1 MTAIEQ
7 RNMTRNAINDAQD
20 GIGKDNLPDSGAGE
34 RTGKRDAASPVH
46 VFTYG
51 SLMYEDIFAGVT
63 QCQAIPMAARLNH
76 WARHGLR
83 AREYP
88 GALPEPS
95 GQSYIDGVVWLNL
108 TEQALAR
115 LDQFEGSEY
124 VRVGVNVQATDGV
137 TYWAQVYQW
146 QLPAEV
152 LGQWCVQT
160 FERLHR
166 DRFLYIHGQ
175 RHV

>member
-1 MTAIEQ
+1 
-7 RNMTRNAINDAQD
+7 MTRNTIDNSQH
-20 GIGKDNLPDSGAGE
+20 GLGNDNLPDSGAGE
-34 RTGKRDAASPVH
+34 RTGKRDVASPVH

-95 GQSYIDGVVWLNL
+95 GQSYIDGVVWLNV

-124 VRVGVNVQATDGV
+124 ERVVVTVQATEGT
-137 TYWAQVYQW
+137 TYLAQVYQW

-152 LGQWCVQT
+152 SGQWCVQT
-160 FERLHR
+160 FEQLHR
-166 DRFLYIHGQ
+166 DRFLHVHSQ
-175 RHV
+175 RRV

>member
-1 MTAIEQ
+1 
-7 RNMTRNAINDAQD
+7 MTRNIIDNTK
-20 GIGKDNLPDSGAGE
+20 GELGNDNLPDSGASE
-34 RTGKRDAASPVH
+34 CAGKRDAANPIH

-51 SLMYEDIFAGVT
+51 SLMYEDIFRGVT
-63 QCQAIPMAARLNH
+63 HCQATPMAARLSH

-88 GALPEPS
+88 GALPEPGGRS
-95 GQSYIDGVVWLNL
+95 HIDGVVWLNL
-108 TEQALAR
+108 TERALAR

-124 VRVGVNVQATDGV
+124 VRVPVTVQATDG
-137 TYWAQVYQW
+137 TAYLAQVYQW
-146 QLPAEV
+146 QLPTEV
-152 LGQWCVQT
+152 SGQWCVQT

-166 DRFLYIHGQ
+166 DRFLHIHAQ

>member
-1 MTAIEQ
+1 MRAPEQ
-7 RNMTRNAINDAQD
+7 RNMTSNLIDDAQD
-20 GIGKDNLPDSGAGE
+20 GIGKDNLHNSGAGE
-34 RTGKRDAASPVH
+34 RAGKRDAAGPIH
-46 VFTYG
+46 VFAYG
-51 SLMYEDIFAGVT
+51 SLMYEDIFSGVT
-63 QCQAIPMAARLNH
+63 QCKATPLAARLNH

-95 GQSYIDGVVWLNL
+95 GQSYIDGVVWLNV

-124 VRVGVNVQATDGV
+124 ERVVVTVQATDGT

-152 LGQWCVQT
+152 LGQWCVKT

-166 DRFLYIHGQ
+166 DRFLHVHSQ
-175 RHV
+175 RGV